1 MNLQRKV
8 NEKPSWDRLY
18 QTAAAQE
25 GHFTTAQAAEAGY
38 YPALLAKYLRSGRIV
53 RVRHGIYRIVHF
65 PAGDREDLVVVWLWT
80 GRVGV
85 FSHETA
91 LALHGLSDVLPAR
104 IHVSVPASWGSRR
117 LRVPEG
123 VDLHFEDV
131 ASSEATWV
139 GAVRV
144 TAVAR
149 TLEDCAR
156 AALPPDLVGQALQE
170 ASERG
175 LLDRDSVHGVTDY
188 LNGFA
193 ADGGR
198 KGHVPNRGP
207 EREEERS
214 R

>member
-1 MNLQRKV
+1 MSAQSKDTG
-8 NEKPSWDRLY
+8 KPDWDRLY
-18 QTAAAQE
+18 RIAAAQE

-65 PAGDREDLVVVWLWT
+65 PSGDREELIVVWLWT

-85 FSHETA
+85 FSYETA
-91 LALHGLSDVLPAR
+91 LGLHGLSDVLPAR
-104 IHVSVPASWGSRR
+104 IHVSVPASWAIRR

-123 VDLHFEDV
+123 VDLHFDDL
-131 ASSEATWV
+131 SNSEATWV

-144 TAVAR
+144 TDVAR
-149 TLEDCAR
+149 TLTDCAR
-156 AALPPDLVGQALQE
+156 AALSPDLIGQALDE

-175 LLDRDSVHGVTDY
+175 LLDRDSVPEVTEY
-188 LNGFA
+188 LDRFG
-193 ADGGR
+193 ADGSRKAHFSKRGHGR
-198 KGHVPNRGP
+198 KDK
-207 EREEERS
+207 RS

>member
-1 MNLQRKV
+1 MSPQSKV
-8 NEKPSWDRLY
+8 KEKPDWDRLY
-18 QTAAAQE
+18 QMAAAQD
-25 GHFTTAQAAEAGY
+25 GHFTTTQAAEAGY

-65 PAGDREDLVVVWLWT
+65 PAGDHEELVVVWLWT

-104 IHVSVPASWGSRR
+104 IHVSVPASWSRRR

-131 ASSEATWV
+131 ATSEAVWV

-144 TAVAR
+144 TAVSR
-149 TLEDCAR
+149 TLTDCVR
-156 AALPPDLVGQALQE
+156 AALPPDLIAQALEE
-170 ASERG
+170 AYERG
-175 LLDRDSVHGVTDY
+175 LVDRDSVPIVAEY
-188 LNGFA
+188 LDRFDR
-193 ADGGR
+193 DGGR
-198 KGHVPNRGP
+198 KGRVSNRAVGRKD
-207 EREEERS
+207 EKNR
-214 R
+214 

>member
-1 MNLQRKV
+1 MSARSKNDG
-8 NEKPSWDRLY
+8 KPEWDRLY
-18 QTAAAQE
+18 EIAVAQE

-38 YPALLAKYLRSGRIV
+38 YPALLAKYLRSRRII

-65 PAGDREDLVVVWLWT
+65 PAGDREELVVVWLWT

-104 IHVSVPASWGSRR
+104 IHVSVPASWDRRR

-123 VDLHFEDV
+123 VDLHFDDV
-131 ASSEATWV
+131 ADSEATWV

-149 TLEDCAR
+149 TLNDCAR
-156 AALPPDLVGQALQE
+156 AALPPDLVGQAIEE
-170 ASERG
+170 AHERG
-175 LLDRDSVHGVTDY
+175 LLDRDTVPEVTEY
-188 LNGFA
+188 LDRFA
-193 ADGGR
+193 ADSGR
-198 KGHVPNRGP
+198 KARVSKRATG
-207 EREEERS
+207 
-214 R
+214 

>member
-1 MNLQRKV
+1 MSAESRAP
-8 NEKPSWDRLY
+8 EKPNWARLY
-18 QTAAAQE
+18 QIAAAQQ

-38 YPALLAKYLRSGRIV
+38 YPALLAKYLHSGRIV

-65 PAGDREDLVVVWLWT
+65 PAGDREELVVVWLWT

-91 LALHGLSDVLPAR
+91 LGLHGLSDVLPAR
-104 IHVSVPASWGSRR
+104 IHVSVPVSWASRR

-123 VDLHFEDV
+123 VDLHYDDV
-131 ASSEATWV
+131 APSEATWV

-149 TLEDCAR
+149 TLTDCAR
-156 AALPPDLVGQALQE
+156 AALPPELVGQGLEE

-175 LLDRDSVHGVTDY
+175 LVDRDSVPEVIEY
-188 LNGFA
+188 LGRFG
-193 ADGGR
+193 ADGGGKTR
-198 KGHVPNRGP
+198 ASKSATRRTD
-207 EREEERS
+207 ERNG
-214 R
+214 